1 MSLSATEAAF
11 EGFRIVRRR
20 PVVVLWWALAYAAL
34 LILVF
39 AAGGPRLIE
48 LTNIM
53 ETMDPASPSQADIQR
68 VMMIYASL
76 SWLAPVGL
84 LFGAVLNAAIARAV
98 LRPEDSRWGY
108 LRLGRDEIRILGV
121 TVLLGLL
128 FGVLSLASASLIGVV
143 SAIASTTGQAVLW
156 LLVVILGAALVVLV
170 VFLAIRFSLAV
181 PITFTE
187 KRIAPKESFR
197 ATKGVFWP
205 LLGMAIIAVIM
216 SLVVNLLGGVVAL
229 PITLATGGLQS
240 LSAMEGASIGEL
252 LATAAP
258 AIAVWIV
265 VNSLLSALQLAVIYA
280 PFAAVWR
287 DLRPATA
294 SV

>member
-11 EGFRIVRRR
+11 EGFRIVRRK
-20 PVVVLWWALAYAAL
+20 PMVVVWWALAYAAL
-34 LILVF
+34 FILVF
-39 AAGGPRLIE
+39 ALGGPGLIE

-76 SWLAPVGL
+76 FWLVPVGL

-108 LRLGRDEIRILGV
+108 LRLGRDEMRILGV
-121 TVLLGLL
+121 TLILGLL
-128 FGVLSLASASLIGVV
+128 FGLLSLVFASLIGVV
-143 SAIASTTGQAVLW
+143 GALAATSGQAVLW
-156 LLVVILGAALVVLV
+156 LVAVIVGAAALALV
-170 VFLAIRFSLAV
+170 VFLAIRLSLAV

-187 KRIAPKESFR
+187 KRIALKESFR

-205 LLGMAIIAVIM
+205 LLGMAVIAVIM

-240 LSAMEGASIGEL
+240 LSVMEGAPIGEV

-258 AIAVWIV
+258 AIAVWIG

-280 PFAAVWR
+280 PFAAAWR
-287 DLRPATA
+287 DLRPTA
-294 SV
+294 